1 MIHLPFYQI
10 VNKYLKIIDII
21 LTMDFNFL
29 SNNTSSTEDLNTNI
43 TIRVQQRN
51 GRKSWT
57 IIEGLD
63 KIVNIDMKSL
73 LKLIKKKLC
82 CNGAIKSNKDLETII
97 QCQGDHRYKLKDL
110 IMSKYKIQEHCIH
123 IHGF

>member
-82 CNGAIKSNKDLETII
+82 CNGAIKSNKELETII
-97 QCQGDHRYKLKDL
+97 QCQGDHRDKLKDL
-110 IMSKYKIQEHCIH
+110 IMSKYKIQEH
-123 IHGF
+123 